1 MSTNRSWLT
10 GLRGK
15 ILALIAVPLTGLA
28 VLGGVAL
35 VASEKLGG
43 QVDAFSDRVLP
54 ETVKAYSAEVAF
66 TNVVRHT
73 RGVFLSS
80 DTAEREAML
89 ASATGSMVELR
100 DSLAE
105 FQKIAT
111 SEKHAS
117 LHSELGDAAAELEK
131 TITPVWDHLKRNTML
146 DNEAATELLATGLP
160 KVITRMDRALA
171 QAGELRQSEAEKVR
185 AEAAATASAVRTSLL
200 VGIPVAMGLSAAM
213 GLLMGTG
220 LYRRIHA
227 VVSSLDRIARG
238 EDELEE
244 RRIGIQDSSEIGDLI
259 SSFNRFSD
267 GVNGIV
273 AKVEAMTVEVRG
285 GTGRIAEA
293 SEEMS
298 ASLKEQSDQVAQI
311 SASVAELADAA
322 GHASDASSKAAM
334 ASVEAGEIAR
344 RGDEV
349 VSKTIAGMN
358 AIRDAVTAG
367 AASVSSLGGKSDEIG
382 EIIGVISEIADQT
395 NLLAL
400 NAAIEAA
407 RAGEHGRGFAVVADE
422 VRKLAERTQQATEQ
436 VSKSIREI
444 QTETKT
450 AVERMQVG
458 TKQVESGVLLAGSA
472 SEGLRQIVQSVEGSA
487 GMIRTIAAAIEQQR
501 CAGESIRDRV
511 TAIAS
516 AAEQTVG
523 ASAMTA
529 DTAHTLAERAEE
541 LQRTIDSFA
550 RAKRGG

>member
-1 MSTNRSWLT
+1 LT

-54 ETVKAYSAEVAF
+54 ETVRAYSAEVAF

-80 DTAEREAML
+80 DTAERESML
-89 ASATGSMVELR
+89 ASATGSMAELR
-100 DSLAE
+100 ESLSE

-111 SEKHAS
+111 SDKHAS
-117 LHSELGDAAAELEK
+117 LHTELGDAAAELEK

-171 QAGELRQSEAEKVR
+171 QAAELRQSEAEKVR
-185 AEAAATASAVRTSLL
+185 AEAAATASAVRTSLM
-200 VGIPVAMGLSAAM
+200 VGIPLAMGLSAVM
-213 GLLMGTG
+213 GLLIGTG

-227 VVSSLDRIARG
+227 VVASLDRIARG

-273 AKVEAMTVEVRG
+273 AKVEAMTGEVRG

-472 SEGLRQIVQSVEGSA
+472 SESLRQIVQSVEGSA

-511 TAIAS
+511 SAIAS

-529 DTAHTLAERAEE
+529 DTAQTLAARAEE

-550 RAKRGG
+550 RAKRDG